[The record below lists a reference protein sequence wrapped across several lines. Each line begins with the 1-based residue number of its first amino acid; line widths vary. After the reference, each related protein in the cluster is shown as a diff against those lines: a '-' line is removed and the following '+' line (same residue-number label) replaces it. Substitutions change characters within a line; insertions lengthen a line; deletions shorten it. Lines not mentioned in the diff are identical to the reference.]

1 MANLEKLV
9 SMEDLRR
16 RARRRMPRVAWEFLD
31 SGTGAETAL
40 KRNRE
45 RMDAVTM
52 VPRMMRA
59 ARTPDTSAPLLGRT
73 WTAPIGVA
81 PVGLQSLMWPGIEKA
96 LAAMAAER
104 GIPYCLSTVAG
115 ESLEDIARV
124 NPDFW
129 FQLYA
134 PTQEAARKDL
144 IRRAHDAGAKA
155 LVLTVDIPRSSRR
168 ERQRRAGVGMPP
180 KTTPRLIADV
190 LSRPSWA
197 LATWR
202 RGVPTMRTL
211 APYVP
216 AGDMKTMAEFTAKNL
231 GHDLTPEAVAEIRDL
246 WPGTFIVKGVLHPED
261 AEKMVEIGVDA
272 VWVSNHGGRQVD
284 IGCAAIDALPG
295 IVAAVGERTEI
306 IFDSGIASGA
316 DVARAVALGAKMC
329 FLGRGFVWG
338 VAALG
343 APGAGHAEFILRD
356 ELSNVMSQLG
366 CHRLDELKE
375 RLA

>member
-1 MANLEKLV
+1 MTYTDRLV

-45 RMDAVTM
+45 RMDAVVM
-52 VPRMMRA
+52 VPRMMRG
-59 ARTPDTSAPLLGRT
+59 ARHPSTAAPLLGRE
-73 WTAPIGVA
+73 WTAPFGVA

-96 LAAMAAER
+96 LAAMAR
-104 GIPYCLSTVAG
+104 DKGIPYCLSTVAG
-115 ESLEDIARV
+115 ESLEDIAKV

-129 FQLYA
+129 FQLYP
-134 PTQEAARKDL
+134 PTHAEARREL
-144 IRRAHDAGAKA
+144 IKRAEDAGAKA
-155 LVLTVDIPRSSRR
+155 LVLTLDIPRSSRR

-190 LSRPSWA
+190 LSRPAWA
-197 LATWR
+197 LATWK

-216 AGDMKTMAEFTAKNL
+216 SGDMTKMAEFTARNL
-231 GHDLTPEAVAEIRDL
+231 AFDLTPEGVAEIRDL
-246 WPGTFIVKGVLHPED
+246 WPGTFIVKGVMHPED
-261 AEKMVEIGVDA
+261 AERLVEIGADA
-272 VWVSNHGGRQVD
+272 IWVSNHGGRQLD
-284 IGCAAIDALPG
+284 IGAASIDALPG
-295 IVAAVGERTEI
+295 IVEAVGSRAEI
-306 IFDSGIASGA
+306 IFDSGINSGA

-338 VAALG
+338 VAAMG
-343 APGAGHAEFILRD
+343 APGAAHAEAILRD
-356 ELSNVMSQLG
+356 ELENVMAQLG
-366 CHRLDELKE
+366 CHRLDELRE